1 MGDSNL
7 TAAGVLS
14 DAIRGLFSWLDR
26 PTFGL
31 LSLVYQL
38 FFNVASATLFSGPT
52 IMNFFSRVQLIL
64 GVFTM
69 FQLAMSILKGI
80 VNPDNFFGKD
90 KGVKS
95 IISRIVI
102 ALIMLTL
109 ITPISIP
116 AAKNEYEKQINNNGI
131 LFGTLYSLQHRL
143 LSNNTLGRLI
153 LGTTDTSPSY
163 ISSDSDDE
171 LKTSSRIFTSTVLKA
186 FYRINLIDYNS
197 RKHEAGKDDAVF
209 NENRVCQ
216 DIDDDVLAAYTR
228 LDADP
233 GEIIDMVNATC
244 DSDGGIIKSVIRL
257 FKKLTG
263 NEYYVF
269 AYTPLLGAVVA
280 FIFSFILLSFTVDV
294 AVRAVKLSVLRL
306 IAPIPIISYMNPNG
320 TKDNAFNSWVKTLT
334 TTYLD
339 LFVRLA
345 VVYFV
350 IFLIQDM
357 IANGLAIKTLNGQAG
372 IFSLII
378 IWIGLFI
385 FAKQAPKF
393 FKDVLGLKNDPG
405 KLFGGFGQL
414 GSVLGLGAAAVGT
427 IGSARASYMASKAA
441 DDTNGVH
448 PDGFLGGALNRGK
461 HIVAGVAGGVT
472 GFGTGVKAALT
483 AKDHAMQAVIDSNTK
498 RNAAN
503 IARGKDGSTLL
514 GRMSSSAQ
522 RLAFGQDSYEKETA
536 ALGLAKARENAA
548 KDLFGYLEG
557 KGKTDGADYS
567 VSTKISDGFI
577 VNDSVNGFNKKIA
590 KAKAD
595 MQSGRGNGDFSVSY
609 TDANGT
615 NRTRTLNVND
625 AVTDK
630 IASQL
635 GYEAGR
641 VWASTQD
648 AKQAAWV
655 ARGSNENDNDR
666 GDNGYIQKRDDYA
679 FVAESGRE
687 FDSGTRDA
695 VNTLKKTSKIA
706 GGAATH
712 IERSKDYSRHKA
724 DHGASGGK

>member
-7 TAAGVLS
+7 TAANTGS
-14 DAIRGLFSWLDR
+14 DILRSAAALLDR
-26 PTFGL
+26 PAFGL
-31 LSLVYQL
+31 LGLVYHL

-52 IMNFFSRVQLIL
+52 VMNFFSRVQLIL

-102 ALIMLTL
+102 ALVMLTL

-143 LSNNTLGRLI
+143 LSNNTIGRLI
-153 LGTTDTSPSY
+153 LGTTDTSASY

-171 LKTSSRIFTSTVLKA
+171 LDTASRVFTSTVLKS

-197 RKHEAGKDDAVF
+197 RKHESGKDDAVF

-228 LDADP
+228 LDAEP

-244 DSDGGIIKSVIRL
+244 DSDGGFIKSVIRF

-269 AYTPLLGAVVA
+269 AYTPILGAVVA

-320 TKDNAFNSWVKTLT
+320 SKDNAFNSWVKTLT

-357 IANGLAIKTLNGQAG
+357 IANGLSIKTLNGQAG
-372 IFSLII
+372 GFSLIM

-393 FKDVLGLKNDPG
+393 FKEVLGLKNEPG
-405 KLFGGFGQL
+405 KLFGGFGTM
-414 GSVLGLGAAAVGT
+414 LGLGAAAVGT
-427 IGSARASYMASKAA
+427 IGSARAGYMASKAA
-441 DDTNGVH
+441 DDTNGAH
-448 PDGFLGGALNRGK
+448 KDGILGALNKGK
-461 HIVAGVAGGVT
+461 NLVAGIAGGVT
-472 GFGTGVKAALT
+472 GFGTGVKAAFD
-483 AKDHAMQAVIDSNTK
+483 AKDHAMKAVIDSNTK

-514 GRMSSSAQ
+514 GRMGSSAQ
-522 RLAFGQDSYEKETA
+522 RLAFGQDSYEKQA
-536 ALGLAKARENAA
+536 SALGLAKARENAA

-557 KGKTDGADYS
+557 KGKTDGADYN
-567 VSTKISDGFI
+567 VSTKVSDGFI

-595 MQSGRGNGDFSVSY
+595 MQAGRGNGDFSVSY
-609 TDANGT
+609 TDEHGT
-615 NRTRTLNVND
+615 SRTRTLNVND

-630 IASQL
+630 IGSQL

-641 VWASTQD
+641 VWASAQD

-655 ARGSNENDNDR
+655 ARGSHENDNDR

-712 IERSKDYSRHKA
+712 IERSKDYSKHKA

>member
-7 TAAGVLS
+7 TAAHTGTDILRLLAS
-14 DAIRGLFSWLDR
+14 NILDR
-26 PTFGL
+26 PAFGL
-31 LSLVYQL
+31 LSIVYQL
-38 FFNVASATLFSGPT
+38 FFNVASATLFSGAT

-143 LSNNTLGRLI
+143 LSNNTIGRLI

-186 FYRINLIDYNS
+186 FYRINLIDYDS

-216 DIDDDVLAAYTR
+216 DIDDDVLASYTR

-233 GEIIDMVNATC
+233 GEIIDMATVTC
-244 DSDGGIIKSVIRL
+244 NSDGGFIKSVIRL

-263 NEYYVF
+263 SEYYVF
-269 AYTPLLGAVVA
+269 AYTPILGAIVA

-320 TKDNAFNSWVKTLT
+320 SKDNAFNSWVKMLT

-357 IANGLAIKTLNGQAG
+357 IANGLSIKTLNGQAG

-393 FKDVLGLKNDPG
+393 FKDVLGLKNEPG
-405 KLFGGFGQL
+405 KLFGGFGE
-414 GSVLGLGAAAVGT
+414 VLGVGAIGAGAIGAFNAARVG
-427 IGSARASYMASKAA
+427 SRMA
-441 DDTNGVH
+441 DETNH
-448 PDGFLGGALNRGK
+448 KDPNSIINRGK
-461 HIVAGVAGGVT
+461 HLLAGMVGGVT
-472 GFGTGVKAALT
+472 GVSAAAKAWSG
-483 AKDHAMQAVIDSNTK
+483 AKDHPGSAVIQAYQKQNATK
-498 RNAAN
+498 YSQGDA
-503 IARGKDGSTLL
+503 GSTLFGRIGTTGSRLFTGESTASRNERNISNLEARQSALDAVKKRVSGEMVKQDWTYGSL
-514 GRMSSSAQ
+514 GINRDNNGNTIGNVNYKSFMAEYEAAKSRGDGIVKFTDQSGTQHEINFADADRQ
-522 RLAFGQDSYEKETA
+522 KGFLLKNNEDSYIREIVSGNNGHTDVELTSLIQDA
-536 ALGLAKARENAA
+536 QAKGGAYLYDNATNSYRPNTSGGVINSRDSYTKTSEGIGQEVRDA
-548 KDLFGYLEG
+548 KR
-557 KGKTDGADYS
+557 ANS
-567 VSTKISDGFI
+567 
-577 VNDSVNGFNKKIA
+577 

-595 MQSGRGNGDFSVSY
+595 DMY
-609 TDANGT
+609 
-615 NRTRTLNVND
+615 
-625 AVTDK
+625 
-630 IASQL
+630 
-635 GYEAGR
+635 AG
-641 VWASTQD
+641 
-648 AKQAAWV
+648 
-655 ARGSNENDNDR
+655 
-666 GDNGYIQKRDDYA
+666 
-679 FVAESGRE
+679 
-687 FDSGTRDA
+687 
-695 VNTLKKTSKIA
+695 KK
-706 GGAATH
+706 
-712 IERSKDYSRHKA
+712 
-724 DHGASGGK
+724 

>member
-233 GEIIDMVNATC
+233 GEIIDMVNVTC
-244 DSDGGIIKSVIRL
+244 NSDGGIIKSVIRL

-320 TKDNAFNSWVKTLT
+320 SKDNAFNSWVKTLT

-393 FKDVLGLKNDPG
+393 FKDVLGLKNEPG
-405 KLFGGFGQL
+405 NAIGKILGFG
-414 GSVLGLGAAAVGT
+414 AAGIGV
-427 IGSARASYMASKAA
+427 IGSARTGWRAASEENAKLHTTEKGKYLNYGRNFGSAVASAI
-441 DDTNGVH
+441 
-448 PDGFLGGALNRGK
+448 GGG
-461 HIVAGVAGGVT
+461 IAGGSALMGKDPSIKSVIAAQSQRNAVRAAHST
-472 GFGTGVKAALT
+472 LPGRIASNANALFAGQGLSEKQNKELKANQNAFKAFKDYKGVLEDEALKQNNFFGKVDGSDNSYNYTALKAALE
-483 AKDHAMQAVIDSNTK
+483 
-498 RNAAN
+498 R
-503 IARGKDGSTLL
+503 
-514 GRMSSSAQ
+514 
-522 RLAFGQDSYEKETA
+522 
-536 ALGLAKARENAA
+536 
-548 KDLFGYLEG
+548 
-557 KGKTDGADYS
+557 
-567 VSTKISDGFI
+567 
-577 VNDSVNGFNKKIA
+577 
-590 KAKAD
+590 
-595 MQSGRGNGDFSVSY
+595 
-609 TDANGT
+609 
-615 NRTRTLNVND
+615 
-625 AVTDK
+625 
-630 IASQL
+630 
-635 GYEAGR
+635 
-641 VWASTQD
+641 
-648 AKQAAWV
+648 
-655 ARGSNENDNDR
+655 ARGSGQTTFDYDFAGTHYHDLKTDFFNDNVM
-666 GDNGYIQKRDDYA
+666 NEIKSSQAASYA
-679 FVAESGRE
+679 DSIKNQRVENPTVTNSYKTARQAAMDAGIEGFDGTYKSTKESMGKAKTNATNAETSMKDIMRRAN
-687 FDSGTRDA
+687 DSQA
-695 VNTLKKTSKIA
+695 KK
-706 GGAATH
+706 
-712 IERSKDYSRHKA
+712 
-724 DHGASGGK
+724 